1 MLSPNKRS
9 RDTTHEGNKKKA
21 TSSYGHLKAKFA
33 ASEIESG
40 KLQVLVQELRI
51 ASEIESGRLQVLV
64 QELRMKLQETL
75 KTKEELGAIVHG
87 IACSPGNEESSDLA
101 TDHSSE
107 LSAYQAMKMKVD
119 HAEEKNTHLV
129 MVSVQQRNELKELK
143 KQNELLQQGSA
154 LCRRVME
161 QLRDNITI
169 LSNANING
177 GQSVCLCNLC

>member
-40 KLQVLVQELRI
+40 RLQVLVQELRI
-51 ASEIESGRLQVLV
+51 AGEIESGRLQVLV

-101 TDHSSE
+101 
-107 LSAYQAMKMKVD
+107 
-119 HAEEKNTHLV
+119 
-129 MVSVQQRNELKELK
+129 
-143 KQNELLQQGSA
+143 
-154 LCRRVME
+154 ME

-177 GQSVCLCNLC
+177 GQSICLCNLC